1 MSEYQ
6 SWHDRERQHYAP
18 RASFIDDLNQAARE
32 NPVSAALIGAGI
44 LMMFVGSS
52 RVLGGAGAAA
62 GAVGRGTQ
70 QAAGAAASGVQQAA
84 SGIGSAASA
93 AASGVTQAA
102 SAVAGGIGSAA
113 QALGSAA
120 GSIAGTAAGAA
131 RSAASGVTDAVSSAA
146 DWTSDTA
153 GHAYQTG
160 SDAAWHGS
168 RSVAGGAADMS
179 RGAQARL
186 SEWGGEAKHTLAQS
200 FERQPLLLGA
210 VGVMLGAAAA
220 AALPVTDAENRMLGA
235 TSDSIKEMVTDLVA
249 EKTDQAKDMAH
260 TAMREAEAQGLT
272 PQAASHAVQDLV
284 DKLGTVAD
292 KTGAAA
298 KDRVSEVLLGTSNP
312 R

>member
-6 SWHDRERQHYAP
+6 SWHDRERQHYGP
-18 RASFIDDLNQAARE
+18 RSSFIDDLNLAARE

-44 LMMFVGSS
+44 LMMFVGSR

-84 SGIGSAASA
+84 SGIGNAANA
-93 AASGVTQAA
+93 VAGGVTQAA

-113 QALGSAA
+113 QAIGNAA
-120 GSIAGTAAGAA
+120 GSIAGGAAGAA
-131 RSAASGVTDAVSSAA
+131 RSAASGAADMMSGAA

-153 GHAYQTG
+153 GHAYQSG
-160 SDAAWHGS
+160 SDAAWRGS
-168 RSVAGGAADMS
+168 QSLAGGAADMS
-179 RGAQARL
+179 RDAGARL
-186 SEWGGEAKHTLAQS
+186 SEWGGEAKHTLAHS

-220 AALPVTDAENRMLGA
+220 AALPVTEAENRMLGA

-249 EKTDQAKDMAH
+249 EKTEQAKDIAH
-260 TAMREAEAQGLT
+260 AAMREAEAQSLT
-272 PQAASHAVQDLV
+272 PRAAGNAVQDLV

-292 KTGAAA
+292 KTQTAA
-298 KDRVSEVLLGTSNP
+298 KDRVSEVLLGHSNP